1 MISMFKFL
9 KLQSVL
15 VLVLCFTL
23 VYSCNKDG
31 SAVPPPVPTVKKPVV
46 TFSLSTITSGIDT
59 ISDTYIVVRG
69 FLADTGHASITDHG
83 FIVSLDTANLIS
95 GQSSTS
101 PNIIKKSLGVKTG
114 VGGFSAKITG
124 LTKGT
129 RYSIA
134 SYATNSAGTGYST
147 DSLVNKIDIKF
158 TTKNPLKIGDIYG
171 GGIVAYLMQPGDT
184 TYDVNVQHGLIVAN
198 VNQSNYSAWVNTPQI
213 NIVSCNAL
221 RNGLLNGK
229 ANTDSIIKYYQS
241 PIVSAA
247 SIARGYKGGN
257 YTDWYLPNKD
267 ELNIIYLN
275 RIAIGGLNTT
285 AYYWTSSELDNTP
298 TYKFAAWAQ
307 FFYNGLQGF
316 ANKTNP
322 FYVRAI
328 RAF

>member
-9 KLQSVL
+9 KLQNVL

-23 VYSCNKDG
+23 VYSCSKDG

-69 FLADTGHASITDHG
+69 FLADTGRASITDHG

-198 VNQSNYSAWVNTPQI
+198 VNQSNGSAWVNSSY
-213 NIVSCNAL
+213 IVSCNAL

-229 ANTDSIIKYYQS
+229 ANTDSIIKYYDS
-241 PIVSAA
+241 TFVSAA

-285 AYYWTSSELDNTP
+285 VYYWTSSEIDNTP
-298 TYKFAAWAQ
+298 TYKFSAWSQSFISGAQ
-307 FFYNGLQGF
+307 GRSDK
-316 ANKTNP
+316 ANT

>member
-9 KLQSVL
+9 KLQNVLVSVL
-15 VLVLCFTL
+15 FFTL
-23 VYSCNKDG
+23 VYSCTPT
-31 SAVPPPVPTVKKPVV
+31 APTPPTPPVPTVKKPVV

-69 FLADTGHASITDHG
+69 FLADTGRASITDHG

-101 PNIIKKSLGVKTG
+101 PNIIKKSLGAKTG

-198 VNQSNYSAWVNTPQI
+198 VNQSNNSAWVNTS

-229 ANTDSIIKYYQS
+229 ANTDSIIKYYDS
-241 PIVSAA
+241 TIVSAA

-267 ELNIIYLN
+267 ELNKIYLN
-275 RIAIGGLNTT
+275 RIAIGGLDTIV
-285 AYYWTSSELDNTP
+285 YYWTSSEVDNTP
-298 TYKFAAWAQ
+298 TYKFSAWAQ
-307 FFYNGLQGF
+307 FFSNGFQDVVSKLNYN
-316 ANKTNP
+316 
-322 FYVRAI
+322 YVRAI

>member
-9 KLQSVL
+9 KLQNVL

-23 VYSCNKDG
+23 VYSCTPT
-31 SAVPPPVPTVKKPVV
+31 APTPPTPPVPTVKKPVV

-69 FLADTGHASITDHG
+69 FLADTGRASITDHG

-101 PNIIKKSLGVKTG
+101 PNIIEKSLGVKTG

-198 VNQSNYSAWVNTPQI
+198 VNQSNNSGWVNTS

-247 SIARGYKGGN
+247 SIARGYNGGN

-267 ELNIIYLN
+267 ELNKIYLN

-285 AYYWTSSELDNTP
+285 VYYWTSSELDNTP
-298 TYKFAAWAQ
+298 TNKFYAWDQ
-307 FFYNGLQGF
+307 YFYNGSQGLG
-316 ANKTNP
+316 NKFSTS
-322 FYVRAI
+322 YVRAI

>member
-1 MISMFKFL
+1 MFKFL
-9 KLQSVL
+9 KLQNVL

-23 VYSCNKDG
+23 VYSCTPT
-31 SAVPPPVPTVKKPVV
+31 APTPPTPPVPTVKKPVV

-69 FLADTGHASITDHG
+69 FLADTGRASITDHG

-198 VNQSNYSAWVNTPQI
+198 VDQSNNSSWVNTSNS

-229 ANTDSIIKYYQS
+229 ANTDSVIKYNQS

-267 ELNIIYLN
+267 ELNKICEN
-275 RIAIGGLNTT
+275 RIAIGGLNDGN
-285 AYYWTSSELDNTP
+285 YWTSSEIDNTP
-298 TYKFAAWAQ
+298 TFKFAAWIIHFPDGAQ
-307 FFYNGLQGF
+307 GIEIKF
-316 ANKTNP
+316 NP
-322 FYVRAI
+322 NFVRAI

>member
-1 MISMFKFL
+1 MFNFL

-69 FLADTGHASITDHG
+69 FLADTGSASITDHG

-95 GQSSTS
+95 GQSSTN

-198 VNQSNYSAWVNTPQI
+198 VNQSNGSAWVKTP
-213 NIVSCNAL
+213 NIVICNAL

-229 ANTDSIIKYYQS
+229 ANTDSIIKYNDS
-241 PIVSAA
+241 TIVSAA

-267 ELNIIYLN
+267 ELNKIYLN
-275 RIAIGGLNTT
+275 RIAIGGLDKQ
-285 AYYWTSSELDNTP
+285 YYWTSSEVDNTN
-298 TYKFAAWAQ
+298 TNKFSAWAQ
-307 FFYNGLQGF
+307 DFSNGGQYYGSK
-316 ANKTNP
+316 AAT

>member
-9 KLQSVL
+9 KLQNVL
-15 VLVLCFTL
+15 VLVLFFTL
-23 VYSCNKDG
+23 VYSCT
-31 SAVPPPVPTVKKPVV
+31 PTPPVPNVKKPVV

-69 FLADTGHASITDHG
+69 FLADTGRASITDHG

-114 VGGFSAKITG
+114 IGGFSAKITG

-198 VNQSNYSAWVNTPQI
+198 VNQSNNSAWVNTSNI

-229 ANTDSIIKYYQS
+229 ANTDSIIKYYDS
-241 PIVSAA
+241 TIVSAA

-285 AYYWTSSELDNTP
+285 VYYWTSSEIDNTN
-298 TYKFAAWAQ
+298 TNKFSAWALD
-307 FFYNGLQGF
+307 FTTGLQVRDL
-316 ANKTNP
+316 KISTN
-322 FYVRAI
+322 YVRAI